1 MRISDWSSDVCS
13 SDLTL
18 DGLGTLASAARARS
32 HARVAAVTGSVGK
45 TGVKE
50 ALLLVLAQQAQ
61 AHASAG
67 NLNNHWGVP
76 LSLARLPSSAS
87 FGIFELGMNHPGEI
101 APLSRMVRPHV
112 AVVTTVAP
120 AHAAHFDSV
129 EQIADAKAEIFDG
142 VEPGGAAVLNRDNPF
157 YERLASE
164 IGRAHA

>member
-67 NLNNHWGVP
+67 NLNNHRGVP

-87 FGIFELGMNHPGEI
+87 SGIFSLGINHPGDI
-101 APLSRMVRPHV
+101 APHSRMVRPH
-112 AVVTTVAP
+112 
-120 AHAAHFDSV
+120 
-129 EQIADAKAEIFDG
+129 
-142 VEPGGAAVLNRDNPF
+142 AAVLNTVTHDHAHHS
-157 YERLASE
+157 ASLE
-164 IGRAHA
+164 PHHAPHDTHY

>member
-67 NLNNHWGVP
+67 NQVGRA
-76 LSLARLPSSAS
+76 SCRAR
-87 FGIFELGMNHPGEI
+87 
-101 APLSRMVRPHV
+101 VV
-112 AVVTTVAP
+112 AVRVDLGCRRLIQTKSTHVIQPHKQHSLRTT
-120 AHAAHFDSV
+120 
-129 EQIADAKAEIFDG
+129 EQ
-142 VEPGGAAVLNRDNPF
+142 NR
-157 YERLASE
+157 
-164 IGRAHA
+164 